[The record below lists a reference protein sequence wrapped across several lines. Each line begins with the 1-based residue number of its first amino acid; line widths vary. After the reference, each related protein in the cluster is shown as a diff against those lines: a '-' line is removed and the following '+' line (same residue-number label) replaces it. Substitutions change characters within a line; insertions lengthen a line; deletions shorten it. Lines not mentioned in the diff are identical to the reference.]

1 MLFCPY
7 IPCLQATCPLIHMST
22 CYSKELCSYVTM
34 STITLSTSNL
44 STCQLVTRKNLVPM
58 LLCLQL
64 PCLQATRQ
72 LLLWVNEVG
81 FGDVIEHLSEELT

>member
-1 MLFCPY
+1 MLLCPY
-7 IPCLQATCPLIHMST
+7 IPCLQATR
-22 CYSKELCSYVTM
+22 YSKELCSYVTM

-44 STCQLVTRKNLVPM
+44 STCQLVTRKNFVHL

-64 PCLQATRQ
+64 PCLQATCQ

-81 FGDVIEHLSEELT
+81 VCDIVQHLSEELT